1 MCTDCSKE
9 MESIFSHPCV
19 AKHIERQSPKI
30 TTVPATSQKSFWLD
44 PWAFDFSESAKFGA
58 TGRFP
63 TNVQVKSHFGSFL
76 QKGLESHRE
85 AMDVKFMKAQESS
98 GVFLIDPFSV
108 GFVDGQCKALI
119 IQSILAMVSILD
131 FQLHL
136 SFETKFIELS
146 LSFRPSQIRVYNQDT

>member
-1 MCTDCSKE
+1 MCKNCSKE
-9 MESIFSHPCV
+9 MESIFSHPSV
-19 AKHIERQSPKI
+19 AKHIEVQGPKI

-85 AMDVKFMKAQESS
+85 AMDVKFMKAQETT
-98 GVFLIDPFSV
+98 GVFLIEPFTV

-119 IQSILAMVSILD
+119 IQSTLAMVSMLD
-131 FQLHL
+131 FQLQ
-136 SFETKFIELS
+136 FI
-146 LSFRPSQIRVYNQDT
+146 F